1 MVQYDEHDYES
12 LLNDPAIDPDSADAL
27 YALAQFCRRG
37 KGCPASE
44 VAYQKYLRHAADVG
58 STQAKTELDAA
69 AARGSAQDKVDVSAP
84 SLGQLGAADDGKADC
99 L

>member
-1 MVQYDEHDYES
+1 MFPYDDHDYES

-27 YALAQFCRRG
+27 YALAQFCCRG

-44 VAYQKYLRHAADVG
+44 VAYQKYLQRAADEG
-58 STQAKTELDAA
+58 NAQAKAELDAA